1 MAIIALC
8 FSQAAM
14 HTLSHMRF
22 SQVKLEIHEWQAA
35 IQLHKLVELTFPIRN
50 LAVQFIQYGCD
61 MMWICVYS
69 VYWM

>member
-1 MAIIALC
+1 MAIIALR

-35 IQLHKLVELTFPIRN
+35 IQLHKLVELTFPN
-50 LAVQFIQYGCD
+50 PQPGGP
-61 MMWICVYS
+61 VYT
-69 VYWM
+69 VWM